1 MDYVRYCLSSNLR
14 VRRAILGISQEE
26 LARRANLSSGFIANL
41 ETGRNFPSSKAIL
54 KIASAMKMEPWKL
67 FIDPQKQEMYFSR
80 DEVFQWLEDSRKR
93 LLGED
98 PTENREQRGLP
109 RGEYGDL
116 SDQD

>member
-67 FIDPQKQEMYFSR
+67 FIDPQKQEIYFSR
-80 DEVFQWLEDSRKR
+80 EEVFQWLEDSRKR

-98 PTENREQRGLP
+98 PTENRERRGLL
-109 RGEYGDL
+109 GHEYGDL
-116 SDQD
+116 PDQD

>member
-67 FIDPQKQEMYFSR
+67 FIDPQKQEIYF
-80 DEVFQWLEDSRKR
+80 
-93 LLGED
+93 
-98 PTENREQRGLP
+98 
-109 RGEYGDL
+109 
-116 SDQD
+116 

>member
-54 KIASAMKMEPWKL
+54 KIASAMKIDPWKL
-67 FIDPQKQEMYFSR
+67 LVDPQKEEVYYSR
-80 DEVFQWLEDSRKR
+80 DEVDQWLEDSRKR
-93 LLGED
+93 LLGEEPLD
-98 PTENREQRGLP
+98 RRRKRNSPRQSSDDLP
-109 RGEYGDL
+109 
-116 SDQD
+116 DQD